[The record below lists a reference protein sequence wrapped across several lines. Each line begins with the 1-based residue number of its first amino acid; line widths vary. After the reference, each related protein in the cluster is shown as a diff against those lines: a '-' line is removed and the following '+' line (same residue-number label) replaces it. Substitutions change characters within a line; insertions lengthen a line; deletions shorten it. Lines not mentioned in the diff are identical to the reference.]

1 MDANTLVFDR
11 FRREHFDEYLAWF
24 VDPELNRR
32 LGPMDDEWLTAIL
45 GETDEQGIT
54 WAVFV
59 GSEFVGVV
67 ETVFGSDLPCAIT
80 AIAVKP
86 AWRRQ
91 GLGRAMLRQL
101 FVDYR
106 ARGIEAY
113 LAYVEQT
120 NVAASKLLLD
130 EGFRAVSV
138 PNDKG
143 FVEFRRIESTAGG
156 WAQSG
161 QSYEA

>member
-1 MDANTLVFDR
+1 MGARPGHRRGPSRPVMDASALVFDR
-11 FRREHFDEYLAWF
+11 FRREHFDEYRAWF

-59 GSEFVGVV
+59 GSELVGVV

-101 FVDYR
+101 FADYR

-113 LAYVEQT
+113 LAYVEET

-130 EGFRAVSV
+130 VGFKAVSA
-138 PNDKG
+138 PNDKRY
-143 FVEFRRIESTAGG
+143 VEFRL
-156 WAQSG
+156 
-161 QSYEA
+161 Y